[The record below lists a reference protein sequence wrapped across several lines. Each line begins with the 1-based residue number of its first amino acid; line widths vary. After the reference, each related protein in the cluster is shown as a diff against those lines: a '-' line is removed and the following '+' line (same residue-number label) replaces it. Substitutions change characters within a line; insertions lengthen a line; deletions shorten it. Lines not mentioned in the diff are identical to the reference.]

1 MAEPAVRQELDDGR
15 LSGSVVVQPSVQALF
30 YLVHGA
36 QKNASL
42 ATRELSRFIRNVAE
56 DVSRQGTWR

>member
-1 MAEPAVRQELDDGR
+1 
-15 LSGSVVVQPSVQALF
+15 VVVQPGLPALF
-30 YLVHGA
+30 YLVHGT

-56 DVSRQGTWR
+56 DMSRLGSWR

>member
-1 MAEPAVRQELDDGR
+1 MAELAVQQELADGR
-15 LSGSVVVQPSVQALF
+15 LSGSVVVQPGLPALF
-30 YLVHGA
+30 YLVHGT

-56 DVSRQGTWR
+56 DMSRLGSWR